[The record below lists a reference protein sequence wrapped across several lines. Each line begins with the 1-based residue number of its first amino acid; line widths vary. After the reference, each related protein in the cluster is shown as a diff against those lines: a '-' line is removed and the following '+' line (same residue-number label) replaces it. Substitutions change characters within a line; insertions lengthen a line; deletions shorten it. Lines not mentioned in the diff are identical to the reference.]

1 MRQIFGYYKATV
13 GDAGASSMEPPTLK
27 SLRAGDIE
35 STCRYVLMQHPE
47 PFKPL
52 CLFGNILDRAP
63 ADARARL
70 EQLRKQYRQ
79 EVGLDQKPDESPSS
93 RPRKRKGAPSKDS
106 KDEFISVGRQF
117 IAEAVDLL
125 RKRIPSRRSLRGHC
139 YCHGQQCVAKFIRPL
154 AFPDGLVVHV
164 AGFSCTDW
172 SSMGYSE
179 GWLGKTSLI
188 FAQWLAEQM
197 ETPEQD
203 FLVTECTNNFD
214 AEHFACL
221 VSDRYELT
229 VIHVSPELL
238 GEPTRRNRMYM
249 ILLDKSRRQWRLQA
263 SAQEVYEKTFR
274 RRPCMNVL
282 EKVRAPDSLVREF
295 IDKMVAKRKMPPTSA
310 SGRKWGYVQACSA
323 SVRSSIQE
331 HTQKIRQ
338 MTATTADATDSSSS
352 HMDPELPEFSES
364 S

>member
-1 MRQIFGYYKATV
+1 
-13 GDAGASSMEPPTLK
+13 
-27 SLRAGDIE
+27 
-35 STCRYVLMQHPE
+35 
-47 PFKPL
+47 
-52 CLFGNILDRAP
+52 
-63 ADARARL
+63 
-70 EQLRKQYRQ
+70 
-79 EVGLDQKPDESPSS
+79 
-93 RPRKRKGAPSKDS
+93 
-106 KDEFISVGRQF
+106 
-117 IAEAVDLL
+117 
-125 RKRIPSRRSLRGHC
+125 
-139 YCHGQQCVAKFIRPL
+139 
-154 AFPDGLVVHV
+154 
-164 AGFSCTDW
+164 
-172 SSMGYSE
+172 MGCSE

-238 GEPTRRNRMYM
+238 GEPTQRNRMCM

-295 IDKMVAKRKMPPTSA
+295 INKMVAKRKIDA
-310 SGRKWGYVQACSA
+310 SHFSFWEEMGLCPGLLCVCEVLDPGAHSEDK
-323 SVRSSIQE
+323 
-331 HTQKIRQ
+331 
-338 MTATTADATDSSSS
+338 TDDS
-352 HMDPELPEFSES
+352 HYC
-364 S
+364 